1 MNQKEIN
8 KKNIN
13 KATIFFTSLIVLYL
27 ILSFCIAYTPLFN
40 NISVNLSLILS
51 EGILFVPTILF
62 FVITKQNFKE
72 TVRLKSMHIGT
83 YFIIPLLVFCITPII
98 TLVNA
103 VSMLFV
109 KNYVSSTITYVVTNN
124 SFLLTLGLM
133 ALMPAIV
140 EELAFRGVILGNYR
154 YSGALSG
161 ILMSGF
167 LFGLMHMNFNQM
179 AYAVLLGIIFG
190 IVLEA
195 TGSIISTI
203 EMHFCIN
210 GSSVLLSYVSQAL
223 FSGKDYQSV
232 SSQGQLDA
240 ASLHTIINSYIN
252 ILPYALVFS
261 CLLIYSLAAINKRQ
275 ENLINIFRLKKK
287 SDVTNDNDKVSV
299 FSPLL
304 IIVIIFCLGRCILDE
319 FVL

>member
-1 MNQKEIN
+1 MNQKKIN

-13 KATIFFTSLIVLYL
+13 KATIFFTSLIVIHLT
-27 ILSFCIAYTPLFN
+27 LSLCIAYTPLFN
-40 NISVNLSLILS
+40 NISLNSSLILS
-51 EGILFVPTILF
+51 ESILFIPTVLF
-62 FVITKQNFKE
+62 FIITKQNFRE

-83 YFIIPLLVFCITPII
+83 YFIIPLLVLCIEPII
-98 TLVNA
+98 ALVNA

-109 KNYVSSTITYVVTNN
+109 KNYISSTVTQVVTRN
-124 SFLLTLGLM
+124 SLLLSLGLM

-154 YSGALSG
+154 HSGTLSG

-190 IVLEA
+190 IVVEA

-203 EMHFCIN
+203 EMHFLVN
-210 GSSVLLSYVSQAL
+210 GTSVFLSYISRLLLS
-223 FSGKDYQSV
+223 D
-232 SSQGQLDA
+232 SSYNVADTTGQLDA
-240 ASLHTIINSYIN
+240 DTLRIAINSYLN
-252 ILPYALVFS
+252 LLPYALVFS
-261 CLLIYSLAAINKRQ
+261 GLLIYAIAALNKRQ
-275 ENLINIFRLKKK
+275 EQLKNIFSLKRK
-287 SDVTNDNDKVSV
+287 NDDDEKVSV